1 MAGLSD
7 EIRAQIA
14 ADLRNEIIRL
24 NAKAAQTGGYIADVP
39 GTPIPLG
46 MTGEQILAKQQ
57 AAAINVAQA
66 EAGIPETQFAVGK
79 ATQAGQQEI
88 INSEQRLVAAQAA
101 EIKQAQAEAVSAGK
115 TAETPAV
122 AQQPVTQ
129 PQTIAEIFAPKS
141 QEQLQ
146 QIYEQEQATPLET
159 WQKPFVSAT
168 VIKNPVSGE
177 YMEVSKGQVAIGAGS
192 VVSAA
197 AQLPRI
203 VPAIIASAAMFG
215 TWWAT
220 MQPAQRQAITTA
232 VAVTQENAQK
242 GIQSAV
248 VTAQGQVKAFTVE
261 MDKKNEDIIIDN
273 WPKLEELIRT
283 GFPLEQQQEFI
294 LKNMDVKLPS
304 IDSITKVPPQDIK
317 DIIFSDPADTV
328 LARAKD
334 YLLAAK
340 QLAFAD
346 EVKKGLS
353 DQAYENEVTYG
364 AMTPEQWNEMV
375 SKLEQVS
382 NIESG
387 RKAINEIFSQYDI
400 YNKEVIHDFQK
411 AIQNAY
417 FRKAIL
423 DNAKSTYV
431 QSLNPTPVFGN
442 STPEEIS
449 AYAATVIAAQTAM
462 PKPKPNYGLDTYTEK
477 QVIPKVIA
485 DNANQVIAAPNV
497 SPAVAAKTQTAPL
510 AQVLQKQA
518 TSSLVQTQ
526 TQTAVQTQP
535 AVKTAVQVAT
545 TTATKPLTRTMTNIA
560 ELTTVMEG
568 TTDINIPIPIIL
580 PDGEKR
586 ELTIEQ
592 RRGTIAW
599 KMGIMYIAWIPPY
612 RQSDLINTRK
622 PIPGV
627 KYFEG
632 PGSAAKSI
640 VALFGE
646 IPPFLYAHMGI
657 VDIGVKGQG
666 TAQPTLTF
674 KSAPKKSKKPKRDSW
689 GEIRFTR

>member
-1 MAGLSD
+1 MVGLSD

-24 NAKAAQTGGYIADVP
+24 NAEAALTGGYQADIP
-39 GTPIPLG
+39 GTPIPMG
-46 MTGEQILAKQQ
+46 MSGERLLAQQQ
-57 AAAINVAQA
+57 AEAINIAQS
-66 EAGIPETQFAVGK
+66 EAGIPQTQFATGQ

-88 INSEQRLVAAQAA
+88 INSEQRLAKQQAA
-101 EIKQAQAEAVSAGK
+101 DIKKAQTEAVVVAK
-115 TAETPAV
+115 EAESPV
-122 AQQPVTQ
+122 VSQQLITQ
-129 PQTIAEIFAPKS
+129 PQTIAEILMPVAKS
-141 QEQLQ
+141 QEQLA
-146 QIYEQEQATPLET
+146 QIYEQEKNREIGET
-159 WQKPFVSAT
+159 LIAGTSVFKDPKT
-168 VIKNPVSGE
+168 GE
-177 YMEVSKGQVAIGAGS
+177 YVEVVKGQVGIGPASAI
-192 VVSAA
+192 SAA

-215 TWWAT
+215 TWWTT

-248 VTAQGQVKAFTVE
+248 VTTQGQIKAFAVE

-304 IDSITKVPPQDIK
+304 IDSITKVAPQNIK

-346 EVKKGLS
+346 EVKKELS
-353 DQAYENEVTYG
+353 GKAYENEVTYG
-364 AMTPEQWNEMV
+364 AMTPEQWNDMV

-382 NIESG
+382 NMEAG
-387 RKAINEIFSQYDI
+387 KKAINEIFSQYDI

-449 AYAATVIAAQTAM
+449 AYVATVIAAQTAM

-485 DNANQVIAAPNV
+485 DNADKVIAAPDV

-510 AQVLQKQA
+510 AQVLQQQA
-518 TSSLVQTQ
+518 HLLIVM
-526 TQTAVQTQP
+526 
-535 AVKTAVQVAT
+535 
-545 TTATKPLTRTMTNIA
+545 LFTM
-560 ELTTVMEG
+560 E
-568 TTDINIPIPIIL
+568 
-580 PDGEKR
+580 
-586 ELTIEQ
+586 
-592 RRGTIAW
+592 
-599 KMGIMYIAWIPPY
+599 
-612 RQSDLINTRK
+612 
-622 PIPGV
+622 
-627 KYFEG
+627 
-632 PGSAAKSI
+632 
-640 VALFGE
+640 
-646 IPPFLYAHMGI
+646 
-657 VDIGVKGQG
+657 
-666 TAQPTLTF
+666 
-674 KSAPKKSKKPKRDSW
+674 
-689 GEIRFTR
+689 